1 MQRWLI
7 IHKSVN
13 VIYYI
18 DKMQGKH
25 CVIISIDAEKA
36 LNKIQ
41 LMIKNPQQSGYR
53 ENMFKHKK
61 AIYDKSITSIILNG
75 EN

>member
-25 CVIISIDAEKA
+25 CVIILIDAEKY
-36 LNKIQ
+36 L
-41 LMIKNPQQSGYR
+41 KNSTL
-53 ENMFKHKK
+53 
-61 AIYDKSITSIILNG
+61 IYD
-75 EN
+75 